1 MGKKTKDIAMCVCCL
16 MVTSVFAF
24 GVIAWP
30 EFPEDGTWVGNLY
43 YVTTSSVLYA
53 LSVIVFISANSFWWK
68 VGSVIG
74 MSVFATNLYVELYLD
89 QKNWTNWDGTLIIVV
104 SLNTLLVMFITEK
117 LKSWQ
122 KRK

>member
-1 MGKKTKDIAMCVCCL
+1 MCICCL
-16 MVTSVFAF
+16 MVTSVFAV
-24 GVIAWP
+24 GMIAWP
-30 EFPEDGTWVGNLY
+30 KFPEDGTLLGNLY

-53 LSVIVFISANSFWWK
+53 LSVIVFIAANSFWWK
-68 VGSVIG
+68 VGSAIG
-74 MSVFATNLYVELYLD
+74 MSVFGVNLYVELYLD
-89 QKNWTNWDGTLIIVV
+89 PKKWTSWDATLIIVV

>member
-1 MGKKTKDIAMCVCCL
+1 MGSKTKDIAMCICCL
-16 MVTSVFAF
+16 MVTSVFAV
-24 GVIAWP
+24 GMIARP
-30 EFPEDGTWVGNLY
+30 KFPEDGTLLGNLY

-53 LSVIVFISANSFWWK
+53 LSVIVFISANTFWWK
-68 VGSVIG
+68 VRSAIG

-89 QKNWTNWDGTLIIVV
+89 PKNWTKWDATLIIVV

-122 KRK
+122 KRR